1 VQPSD
6 GLHVLVVTPTGRDAE
21 LIQNLL
27 QASCMQS
34 ERLLDVAEAVKA
46 LQAREAGALL
56 IAEEALGKQ
65 GVALLALAL
74 KEQPAWSALPI
85 LVLTVGGQE
94 TFQSRLRERQ
104 RVALGNTTL
113 LERPIRP
120 ATLVSSV
127 KAALHARSRQYE
139 RKLTEASLRQS
150 DKLAALGR
158 LASSI
163 AHEINNPL
171 EAVTNLLY
179 LLDGTSLNEVQR
191 GYLDTARQE
200 LARVSEI
207 AAQTLTFNRER
218 DIQGRTSVSTLLDSV
233 LALYQG
239 RLAGSDIVIERKHQ
253 STSPFT
259 CYPGELRQV
268 FANLIGNA
276 FDATR
281 KGGRIILRE
290 RPARS
295 SKYDQAGVRI
305 TVADTGHGIHA
316 AVKSQLFQAFRS
328 TKGSNGS
335 GLGLWLSKEIIEKHG
350 GSIQF
355 RSSTKV
361 GKSGTIISIFIP
373 LKESGAPETGERKED
388 RRKHDRRKQERRKVS
403 HQ

>member
-1 VQPSD
+1 
-6 GLHVLVVTPTGRDAE
+6 
-21 LIQNLL
+21 
-27 QASCMQS
+27 
-34 ERLLDVAEAVKA
+34 
-46 LQAREAGALL
+46 
-56 IAEEALGKQ
+56 
-65 GVALLALAL
+65 
-74 KEQPAWSALPI
+74 
-85 LVLTVGGQE
+85 
-94 TFQSRLRERQ
+94 
-104 RVALGNTTL
+104 
-113 LERPIRP
+113 
-120 ATLVSSV
+120 
-127 KAALHARSRQYE
+127 
-139 RKLTEASLRQS
+139 
-150 DKLAALGR
+150 
-158 LASSI
+158 
-163 AHEINNPL
+163 
-171 EAVTNLLY
+171 
-179 LLDGTSLNEVQR
+179 VQR

-361 GKSGTIISIFIP
+361 GKSGKAGRSSRF
-373 LKESGAPETGERKED
+373 SFR
-388 RRKHDRRKQERRKVS
+388 S
-403 HQ
+403 

>member
-1 VQPSD
+1 VPASA
-6 GLHVLVVTPTGRDAE
+6 GLHVLLVTPTGRDAE
-21 LIQNLL
+21 LIQDTL
-27 QASCMQS
+27 QASSVQS
-34 ERLLDVAEAVKA
+34 EPLRDVAEAIKA

-56 IAEEALGKQ
+56 IAEEALGNQ
-65 GVALLALAL
+65 EIALLALAL
-74 KEQPAWSALPI
+74 KEQPAWSALPV
-85 LVLTVGGQE
+85 LVLTVGGRE
-94 TFQSRLRERQ
+94 TFESRLQERQ
-104 RVALGNTTL
+104 RSSLGNTTL
-113 LERPIRP
+113 LERPIRS

-127 KAALHARSRQYE
+127 KSALQARSRQYE
-139 RKLTEASLRQS
+139 RKLAEAALRES
-150 DKLAALGR
+150 DKLAAVGR

-179 LLDGTSLNEVQR
+179 LLDGTTLNEAQR

-218 DIQGRTSVSTLLDSV
+218 DIRGQASVSTLLDSV

-239 RLAGSDIVIERKHQ
+239 RLAGSKIVVERCYQ
-253 STSPFT
+253 NTSPFT

-268 FANLIGNA
+268 FANLISNA

-290 RPARS
+290 RAARH
-295 SKYDQAGVRI
+295 SKTGEAGVRI

-316 AVKSQLFQAFRS
+316 AMKSHLFQAFRS

-335 GLGLWLSKEIIEKHG
+335 GLGLWISKEIIDKHG

-355 RSSTKV
+355 RSSTKA
-361 GKSGTIISIFIP
+361 GNSGTIFSIFIP
-373 LKESGAPETGERKED
+373 SRDEGT
-388 RRKHDRRKQERRKVS
+388 
-403 HQ
+403 

>member
-27 QASCMQS
+27 HASCMQS

-179 LLDGTSLNEVQR
+179 LLDGTSLN
-191 GYLDTARQE
+191 
-200 LARVSEI
+200 
-207 AAQTLTFNRER
+207 
-218 DIQGRTSVSTLLDSV
+218 
-233 LALYQG
+233 
-239 RLAGSDIVIERKHQ
+239 
-253 STSPFT
+253 
-259 CYPGELRQV
+259 
-268 FANLIGNA
+268 
-276 FDATR
+276 
-281 KGGRIILRE
+281 
-290 RPARS
+290 
-295 SKYDQAGVRI
+295 
-305 TVADTGHGIHA
+305 
-316 AVKSQLFQAFRS
+316 
-328 TKGSNGS
+328 
-335 GLGLWLSKEIIEKHG
+335 
-350 GSIQF
+350 
-355 RSSTKV
+355 
-361 GKSGTIISIFIP
+361 
-373 LKESGAPETGERKED
+373 
-388 RRKHDRRKQERRKVS
+388 
-403 HQ
+403 